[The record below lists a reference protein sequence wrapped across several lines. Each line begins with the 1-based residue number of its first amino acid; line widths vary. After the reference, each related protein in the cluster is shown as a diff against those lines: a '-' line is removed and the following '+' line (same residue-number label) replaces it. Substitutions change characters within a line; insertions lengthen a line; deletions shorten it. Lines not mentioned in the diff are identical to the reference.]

1 MKMRLRIMLFFAALN
16 VLALASGFY
25 VIDRLESARDAR
37 SEKTAQASARIASQQ
52 ARSAP
57 VPTAVRTVLVVQ
69 TNQFEWHQLESSDYR
84 QYIANLRS
92 VGCPEATIRDII
104 MTDVMRLYAQRR
116 GQSSHN
122 GRDFKYWETNEKRKL
137 KQSQFEQNEKQLA
150 RIDRDLPAVL
160 RELLGINY
168 ERELN
173 KYFIDT
179 SEDDRRLAFLSEDK
193 RSQLATLRDQFEAR
207 RERVLAEAQSGALSS
222 AQINAIKQIETE
234 RRQALDSILT
244 PEEREQ
250 YELASSETADR
261 LRAELIGFNP
271 SEKEFR
277 EIFTRQQ
284 QLDAK
289 YQYQDI
295 QDESVRAAKAAD
307 QAKLEDDLKGILG
320 ESRMEEFT
328 RSKDEEYRNIYSFAE
343 QYDLPAST
351 SENLIELRKIV
362 ETERQNLL
370 SDPQIP
376 ADRLAMALKA
386 MQFET
391 EKQFRQTLGDKAYAA
406 YAQGVGAWIQNMGN

>member
-25 VIDRLESARDAR
+25 VIDRLEAARHAR
-37 SEKTAQASARIASQQ
+37 SEKTAQASARVASQQ

-69 TNQFEWHQLESSDYR
+69 TNQFEWRQLESSDYR

-222 AQINAIKQIETE
+222 AQTNAVKQIETE

-250 YELASSETADR
+250 YELA
-261 LRAELIGFNP
+261 N
-271 SEKEFR
+271 
-277 EIFTRQQ
+277 
-284 QLDAK
+284 
-289 YQYQDI
+289 
-295 QDESVRAAKAAD
+295 
-307 QAKLEDDLKGILG
+307 
-320 ESRMEEFT
+320 
-328 RSKDEEYRNIYSFAE
+328 
-343 QYDLPAST
+343 LPAST

-362 ETERQNLL
+362 ETERQKLL

-376 ADRLAMALKA
+376 ADRRAMGLKA